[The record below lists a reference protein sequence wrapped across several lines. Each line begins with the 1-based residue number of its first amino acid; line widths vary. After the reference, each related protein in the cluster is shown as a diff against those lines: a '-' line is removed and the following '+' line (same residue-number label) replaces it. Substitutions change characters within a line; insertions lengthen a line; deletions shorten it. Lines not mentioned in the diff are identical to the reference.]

1 MADNNNNR
9 DNRNNN
15 NKNNNRMRGILTL
28 VLWAVVLTVA
38 MNYISA
44 YSGNTANKTS
54 SHKIKYS
61 EMVDMVEKD
70 QVKEIL
76 FKDSTIYIT
85 PVDGYTYTEKVEE
98 GSTAQP
104 KSYTQSK
111 ETQLTLFTKQLSD
124 SQLLPLLEEHNVAYT
139 GYYKAQLSPV
149 LTFMASY
156 VLPIIIMVSLFML
169 VMRIL
174 SKSGGGFGG
183 IGSVGKSNAKVY
195 MEKSTGVTFKDVAG
209 QDEAKESLEEIIDFL
224 HNPGR
229 YTAIGAKLPKG
240 ALLVGSPGTGKTLL
254 AKAVAGEA
262 GVPFFSISGSG
273 FVEMF
278 VGVGASRVRDLFKE
292 AAKVAPCIIFIDEI
306 DAIGKT
312 RDSRFGGG
320 NDEREQT
327 LNQLLAEMD
336 GFDPSKG
343 IIVLA
348 ATNRPEALDKALLRP
363 GRFDRRITVDR
374 PNLAGRLATL
384 QVHTRNI
391 RLAEDVNLEKIAQAT
406 AGCVGADLANL
417 VNEAALRAVRKGR
430 RAVNQND
437 LLVSFELVIAGSEK
451 KGTVITEQEK
461 RIIAY
466 HEVGHALVAAKQ
478 KNAQPVSK
486 ITIVPHTQGALGYT
500 LHLPEEEKF
509 LMSREDILAEIRTL
523 LAGRS
528 SEEVV
533 CNTMTSGAAND
544 IERATEMARNL
555 VARFGMCD
563 EFDMVALGTV
573 QSQYLDGGYSM
584 TCAQETYA
592 AADRETIKII
602 RQCHKEAKEILME
615 NRELLDKIA
624 AYLLKKET
632 ITGQEMMAIIEGRD
646 PETVDNYG
654 ATREPEQPLFRPS
667 VPETIEAPAKHINIV
682 SQPIPMPDFDAKPE
696 EGKAEDQPENTSEG
710 ESTEDKPEDKPE

>member
-1 MADNNNNR
+1 MDPK
-9 DNRNNN
+9 NNN
-15 NKNNNRMRGILTL
+15 NKNSKNNRNLRGVL
-28 VLWAVVLTVA
+28 VLLAWALVLTIGF
-38 MNYISA
+38 NYFAAYTGNAAHNSTSFEVDFSA
-44 YSGNTANKTS
+44 LADLVRED
-54 SHKIKYS
+54 KIAR
-61 EMVDMVEKD
+61 VEFEDGK
-70 QVKEIL
+70 
-76 FKDSTIYIT
+76 IYAVPI
-85 PVDGYTYTEKVEE
+85 DGYVYTDESGKEPKTYTNSEKTKVIL
-98 GSTAQP
+98 
-104 KSYTQSK
+104 YTTHINSSS
-111 ETQLTLFTKQLSD
+111 FYA
-124 SQLLPLLEEHNVAYT
+124 LLDEHHVAYT
-139 GYYKAQLSPV
+139 APVQEQMSPI
-149 LTFMASY
+149 LQFMISY
-156 VLPIIIMVSLFML
+156 ILPTILMLGAFML
-169 VMRIL
+169 VMRLL
-174 SKSGGGFGG
+174 SRSSGG
-183 IGSVGKSNAKVY
+183 IGGIGNVGKSNAKVY
-195 MEKSTGVTFKDVAG
+195 MEKQTGITFKDVAG
-209 QDEAKESLEEIIDFL
+209 KDEAKESLEEIIDFL
-224 HNPGR
+224 HNPGK

-262 GVPFFSISGSG
+262 NVPFFSISGSD

-306 DAIGKT
+306 DTIGKS
-312 RDSRFGGG
+312 RDGSRFGG

-327 LNQLLAEMD
+327 LNQLLAELD

-343 IIVLA
+343 VIVLG
-348 ATNRPEALDKALLRP
+348 ATNRPEVLDKALLRP

-374 PNLAGRLATL
+374 PNMAGRLATL

-391 RLAEDVNLEKIAQAT
+391 HLAEDVNLEKIAQAT

-430 RAVNQND
+430 KAVNQND
-437 LLVSFELVIAGSEK
+437 LLVAFEVVIAGSEK
-451 KGTVITEQEK
+451 KGTVITDEEK

-509 LMSREDILAEIRTL
+509 LMSKEDILAEIRTL

-528 SEEVV
+528 SEEIV

-544 IERATEMARNL
+544 IERATELARNL

-563 EFDMVALGTV
+563 EFDMMALGTI

-592 AADRETIKII
+592 AADRETIKVI
-602 RQCHKEAKEILME
+602 RQCHQEARQILE
-615 NRELLDKIA
+615 NNRELLDKIA
-624 AYLLKKET
+624 AYLLQKET

-654 ATREPEQPLFRPS
+654 ATREDKPRAFRPS
-667 VPETIEAPAKHINIV
+667 TPNIIEAPAKHINMV
-682 SQPIPMPDFDAKPE
+682 SEPIPMPDFDKP
-696 EGKAEDQPENTSEG
+696 A
-710 ESTEDKPEDKPE
+710 EDKPAEDKPQGDKPAEE

>member
-1 MADNNNNR
+1 MDPNNKKDQKNNQ
-9 DNRNNN
+9 NRNRN
-15 NKNNNRMRGILTL
+15 MRGVVTL
-28 VLWAVVLTVA
+28 IIWALVLTVVF
-38 MNYISA
+38 NYINA
-44 YSGNTANKTS
+44 YSNNLTKRAS
-54 SHKIKYS
+54 SHEIPYS
-61 EMVDMVEKD
+61 QLIDLIQED
-70 QVKEIL
+70 QVAELKIEKGVL
-76 FKDSTIYIT
+76 YAT
-85 PVDGYTYTEKVEE
+85 PVDGYVYTEEATDKNKE
-98 GSTAQP
+98 P
-104 KSYTQSK
+104 KSYTQSEK
-111 ETQLTLFTKQLSD
+111 TPLILYTTALNDAS
-124 SQLLPLLEEHNVAYT
+124 LLPLLEEHNVKYT
-139 GYYKAQLSPV
+139 SPV
-149 LTFMASY
+149 QTQMSPILEFMITY
-156 VLPIIIMVSLFML
+156 VLPMIVLVALFML
-169 VMRIL
+169 VMRIMA
-174 SKSGGGFGG
+174 KNGGGIGG

-224 HNPGR
+224 HNPQK
-229 YTAIGAKLPKG
+229 YTAIGARLPKG

-262 GVPFFSISGSG
+262 NVPFFSISGSD

-306 DAIGKT
+306 DTIGKS
-312 RDSRFGGG
+312 RDGGRFGG

-327 LNQLLAEMD
+327 LNQLLAELD
-336 GFDPSKG
+336 GFDPGKG
-343 IIVLA
+343 IIVLG
-348 ATNRPEALDKALLRP
+348 ATNRPEVLDKALLRP

-391 RLAEDVNLEKIAQAT
+391 HLAEDVNLEKIAQAT

-417 VNEAALRAVRKGR
+417 VNEAALRAVRLGR
-430 RAVNQND
+430 SAVNQND
-437 LLVSFELVIAGSEK
+437 LLAAFETVIAGSEK
-451 KGTVITEQEK
+451 KGTVITDEEK

-533 CNTMTSGAAND
+533 CHTMTSGAAND

-555 VARFGMCD
+555 VARFGMCE
-563 EFDMVALGTV
+563 EFDMMALGSV
-573 QSQYLDGGYSM
+573 QNQYLDGTYSM
-584 TCAQETYA
+584 SCAQETYA
-592 AADRETIKII
+592 AADRAVIAII
-602 RQCHKEAKEILME
+602 RQCHEDAKRMLEE

-654 ATREPEQPLFRPS
+654 ATREEKQPLFRPS
-667 VPETIEAPAKHINIV
+667 SPEVIEAPAKHIHIV
-682 SQPIPMPDFDAKPE
+682 SEPVPSPE
-696 EGKAEDQPENTSEG
+696 EPQTPEEKSPEEAQPDRDPEENEQ
-710 ESTEDKPEDKPE
+710 K